1 MNAKERDLESSGKP
15 SEICLLFNAMEAVIH
30 GLYDALDEF
39 GSKGGQADGV
49 AMALENLND
58 QVGRHAGAI

>member
-1 MNAKERDLESSGKP
+1 MSAKECDLESSGKL
-15 SEICLLFNAMEAVIH
+15 SEICVLFNAMEAVIH

-39 GSKGGQADGV
+39 GSKGSQAYGL